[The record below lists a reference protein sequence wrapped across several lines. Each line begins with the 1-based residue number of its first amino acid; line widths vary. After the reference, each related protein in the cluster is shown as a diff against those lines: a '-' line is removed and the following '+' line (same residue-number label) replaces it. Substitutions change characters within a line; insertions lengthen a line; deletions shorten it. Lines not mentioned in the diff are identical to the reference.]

1 MKKFLAALTVAA
13 AFAVAPAMAEVTIG
27 QPAPDHT
34 FKDINGVEHSIAG
47 FKGKTIVL
55 EWTNP
60 GCPFVQKFYK
70 GGDMQKF
77 QAETLVDTDV
87 VWIAVNSSADG
98 KEGSFA
104 TDEEAKKA
112 VEAAGFKGTAY
123 VRDPSG
129 AFGKL
134 YGAKTTPH
142 MFVIDTKGNVAYAGA
157 YDSIKSADGA
167 DIAKAENYVDS
178 ALNALAA
185 GEMPE
190 TTSTEPYGC
199 GVKYAD

>member
-1 MKKFLAALTVAA
+1 MKKFLAALAIAA
-13 AFAVAPAMAEVTIG
+13 ALTVAPAMAEVTIG
-27 QPAPDHT
+27 QPAPDHS

-47 FKGKTIVL
+47 FKGKTVIL

-70 GGDMQKF
+70 GGDMQKM
-77 QAETLVDTDV
+77 QAEELIDTDV
-87 VWIAVNSSADG
+87 LWIAVNSSADG

-104 TDEEAKKA
+104 SDEEAKKA
-112 VEAAGFKGTAY
+112 VAESGFKGTAY

-142 MFVIDTKGNVAYAGA
+142 MFVIDPKGNVAYAGA
-157 YDSIKSADGA
+157 IDSIKSADSA
-167 DIAKAENYVDS
+167 DISKAVNYVHEV
-178 ALNALAA
+178 LIALAA
-185 GEMPE
+185 NAMPD